1 MFGMKSCSNEE
12 QMINKRYQEYQLYW
26 YQKCIQLTLY
36 TWHLTSCFA
45 LSLIMSFHIAMY
57 SLKDSIGDSN

>member
-26 YQKCIQLTLY
+26 YQKCIQLTPIYMAFDFLFCLVFDHVLPHSDVFLEGFY
-36 TWHLTSCFA
+36 RR
-45 LSLIMSFHIAMY
+45 
-57 SLKDSIGDSN
+57 